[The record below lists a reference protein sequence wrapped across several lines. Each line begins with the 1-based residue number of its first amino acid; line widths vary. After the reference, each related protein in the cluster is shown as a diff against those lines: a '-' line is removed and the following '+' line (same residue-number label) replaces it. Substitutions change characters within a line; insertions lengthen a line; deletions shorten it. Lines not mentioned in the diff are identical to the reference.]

1 MLGLKRPEKVRKIE
15 SEKWGPPALKSQRR
29 AVDFWIP
36 VDRSGGRH
44 FSDPIF
50 LINAWPEKARKGQKD
65 RVRKMGATGTEIAA

>member
-1 MLGLKRPEKVRKIE
+1 MLGLKRPENVRKIE
-15 SEKWGPPALKSQRR
+15 SEKWGPPALKSQRK

-50 LINAWPEKARKGQKD
+50 LTNAWPEKARK
-65 RVRKMGATGTEIAA
+65 VRKIESEKWGSPTLKS